1 VYKLLI
7 IAASATCPAVV
18 VTRAVI
24 IIPVMLNSVAA
35 NEYFIVL
42 SLKPAIDANSV
53 NYNIAYATYNDSI
66 VAIDPGKY

>member
-35 NEYFIVL
+35 NEYFIAL

-53 NYNIAYATYNDSI
+53 NYDIAYATYNDSI